1 MIDAAAATG
10 GKADPGSKQDRNGMV
25 YGRSFQDPAGH
36 HWEPMRM
43 DRAPPSRAHPRWKM
57 PEPNTKQGDGK

>member
-1 MIDAAAATG
+1 MIDAAAANG

-36 HWEPMRM
+36 HLGAHA
-43 DRAPPSRAHPRWKM
+43 DGPSAA
-57 PEPNTKQGDGK
+57 EQGASAMENA